1 MNKRKGFI
9 IRVEKAYFQCNN
21 CKYKTISRENIRKHV
36 QEVHKFR
43 GVKKGTT
50 GKQKTP
56 SEVTCE
62 YKRIEQ

>member
-1 MNKRKGFI
+1 MNKQI
-9 IRVEKAYFQCNN
+9 MRVEKAYYQCNN
-21 CKYKTISRENIRKHV
+21 CNYKSSSRKEIRKHI
-36 QEVHKFR
+36 QEVHNFR

-62 YKRIEQ
+62 YRRVEK